1 MTLRYSYIMEEKRK
15 TRYGMEQTIFDKYQ
29 PNFQLLQ
36 KYGFVKKTNYF
47 YYQKSSHND
56 KFQAQII
63 ISNDQKITGKVIDLD
78 INDEYLP
85 VHSIQTGKFVDEIRN
100 EYVAILKD
108 IRDQCFTLTSIYPQ
122 GMQHYWLIPANPK
135 YYDIMNAFNK
145 TDTIIWK
152 QSTKIQVGDI
162 VFIYVGAPVSAIIFA
177 CRVLEINIPYQY
189 TSKNLSMTHVISCYL
204 LMGLVGLPVFANFTG
219 GITIFLSPFGG
230 YLIGFFFYII
240 ITKSILR
247 FPSTSI
253 YSLTFANPAGAAIQ
267 LLVGTIWI
275 MFYSNVS
282 LIKATMIGF
291 VPFIIPGLVKL
302 YLVVIISRRLLNLS
316 LLKRYNSHSPSK

>member
-1 MTLRYSYIMEEKRK
+1 
-15 TRYGMEQTIFDKYQ
+15 
-29 PNFQLLQ
+29 
-36 KYGFVKKTNYF
+36 
-47 YYQKSSHND
+47 
-56 KFQAQII
+56 
-63 ISNDQKITGKVIDLD
+63 
-78 INDEYLP
+78 
-85 VHSIQTGKFVDEIRN
+85 
-100 EYVAILKD
+100 
-108 IRDQCFTLTSIYPQ
+108 
-122 GMQHYWLIPANPK
+122 
-135 YYDIMNAFNK
+135 
-145 TDTIIWK
+145 
-152 QSTKIQVGDI
+152 
-162 VFIYVGAPVSAIIFA
+162 
-177 CRVLEINIPYQY
+177 
-189 TSKNLSMTHVISCYL
+189 
-204 LMGLVGLPVFANFTG
+204 MGLVGLPVFANFTG

-316 LLKRYNSHSPSK
+316 LLKRYNSHALSK

>member
-1 MTLRYSYIMEEKRK
+1 M
-15 TRYGMEQTIFDKYQ
+15 
-29 PNFQLLQ
+29 
-36 KYGFVKKTNYF
+36 
-47 YYQKSSHND
+47 
-56 KFQAQII
+56 
-63 ISNDQKITGKVIDLD
+63 D

-189 TSKNLSMTHVISCYL
+189 TSKNLSMTHVIRIQKLKQY
-204 LMGLVGLPVFANFTG
+204 PENQFNF
-219 GITIFLSPFGG
+219 
-230 YLIGFFFYII
+230 
-240 ITKSILR
+240 K
-247 FPSTSI
+247 
-253 YSLTFANPAGAAIQ
+253 N
-267 LLVGTIWI
+267 
-275 MFYSNVS
+275 
-282 LIKATMIGF
+282 
-291 VPFIIPGLVKL
+291 
-302 YLVVIISRRLLNLS
+302 
-316 LLKRYNSHSPSK
+316 